1 MKKCFAIHPL
11 FAAQIEVLLV
21 TCLKSWRS
29 YPAIGRISMRARTAY
44 RFDVWMGA
52 TLPFLRVLLAFL
64 LWRVLFT
71 SRSEIAGFTL
81 EGMTAYYIL
90 TAFLSRLDQSG
101 GLVWEYA
108 DDIRE
113 GRFAK
118 YLTKPLNPFGHFLAT
133 SAARSLYVGGVAL
146 ASVFL
151 LALLFGNR
159 RLFTSSWQNA
169 LMAGVIAL
177 LGLIFLACLNWLTAI
192 LAWKF
197 KDITG
202 FHLIK
207 GNLVEF
213 LAGTLFPL
221 SLLPEPV
228 VFVLKWLP
236 FYHLHYLPASL
247 FLGRRQDEALSSLL
261 ILLGWTLGIL
271 VVGEISWRRLR
282 RHDEGVGA

>member
-1 MKKCFAIHPL
+1 MKQNAEQGTTALEKPITPS
-11 FAAQIEVLLV
+11 LLQRV
-21 TCLKSWRS
+21 FSV

-52 TLPFLRVLLAFL
+52 TLPFLRVLLAYL
-64 LWRVLFT
+64 LWRVLFAN
-71 SRSEIAGFTL
+71 RAEIAGFTL

-108 DDIRE
+108 EDIRE

-118 YLTKPLNPFGHFLAT
+118 YLAKPVNPFGHFLAT
-133 SAARSLYVGGVAL
+133 SAARTLFVGGVAL
-146 ASVFL
+146 GSVFL
-151 LALLFGNR
+151 LAMLFGNTHLR
-159 RLFTSSWQNA
+159 PTSLGQA
-169 LMAGVIAL
+169 LTACAIAL
-177 LGLIFLACLNWLTAI
+177 LGLVFLASLNWLTAI

-221 SLLPEPV
+221 SLLPGPMID
-228 VFVLKWLP
+228 VLKWLP
-236 FYHLHYLPASL
+236 FYHLQYLPASL
-247 FLGRRQDEALSSLL
+247 FLGLQQEQALFSLL
-261 ILLGWTLGIL
+261 VLLGWTVAILALG
-271 VVGEISWRRLR
+271 EASWRHLR
-282 RHDEGVGA
+282 RLDEGVGA